1 MQDNPA
7 KITFL
12 NIGMEGRGEGEEGQ
26 KDWER
31 EGKEKMRERKQEKD
45 KMMNGKKFRER
56 AGCWVST
63 E

>member
-45 KMMNGKKFRER
+45 KMMNGEKFRER